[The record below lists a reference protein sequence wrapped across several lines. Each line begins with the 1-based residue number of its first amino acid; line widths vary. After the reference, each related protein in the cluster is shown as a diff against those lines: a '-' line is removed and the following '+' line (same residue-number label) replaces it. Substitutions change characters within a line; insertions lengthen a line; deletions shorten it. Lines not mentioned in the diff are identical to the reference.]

1 MVIRGD
7 WLPRI
12 WELFYILKELQM
24 HKSKTCLSLMS
35 GFLLLFFGC
44 QIRSL
49 QAGTTPEEKDREVAR
64 AESAARSEAS
74 APASAAPSAVASEL
88 NEMRELIGQQR
99 KQIEKLQ
106 STVEQQQKELGK
118 AMNAIAAKG
127 SEVQTSAAL
136 ATSSAARVQAE
147 SSGQEKVND
156 LELIKGE
163 LEAVADSASQSNS
176 RLTKLESDTAA
187 NKKETDAKA
196 KQLGNFNFGGD
207 IRIRYEPFFQEG
219 AKDRNRERV
228 RLRFNIT
235 GKVSDEISG
244 GFSLATGTLDDPVS
258 TNQTFSGFLNRKSI
272 GVDKAFITYKPN
284 YAKFLKLDAGKF
296 AYPWYRTPMTFDS
309 DVNPEGFA
317 QTLSFD
323 VKSSVLKSI
332 TLVGF
337 QLPINEVSSGLDSF
351 ILGGQI
357 QTQFQLSPKVRL
369 GLYGAGINFLRT
381 DPLGVAAAGRTAGT
395 LVGSLNNSNTLRKNS
410 SGTVLGYAYKFAYL
424 DAIAKLD
431 VDIHPRFPLALIF
444 DFVNNVRGPKE
455 RSGYWIEAALGKLK
469 EAKDVQ
475 FGYTFARID
484 KDAVI
489 SAFNESDLR
498 SSTNVLQHKLQ
509 FAYQVKN
516 NLTAQFTAWVGK
528 LDKPLLNTEL
538 VPAGVRGACT
548 GADVSGCRDPYLK
561 RLQFDLIYKF

>member
-1 MVIRGD
+1 
-7 WLPRI
+7 
-12 WELFYILKELQM
+12 
-24 HKSKTCLSLMS
+24 MS
-35 GFLLLFFGC
+35 GFLVLFFGF

-49 QAGTTPEEKDREVAR
+49 QAGTALEEKDREMVR
-64 AESAARSEAS
+64 AESAAATEAS
-74 APASAAPSAVASEL
+74 APSNAAPTAVANEL
-88 NEMRELIGQQR
+88 NEMRELINHQR

-106 STVEQQQKELGK
+106 SMVERQQNERSQT
-118 AMNAIAAKG
+118 MNVVAAKAEPALIA
-127 SEVQTSAAL
+127 SSATNASNSAAP
-136 ATSSAARVQAE
+136 AQAE
-147 SSGQEKVND
+147 SQEKISD

-163 LEAVADSASQSNS
+163 LEAIADSTSQANQ

-196 KQLGNFNFGGD
+196 KQLGNFNFSGD
-207 IRIRYEPFFQEG
+207 IRIRFEPFFQEG
-219 AKDRNRERV
+219 AKDRNRERF

-272 GVDKAFITYKPN
+272 GIDKAFITYKPN
-284 YAKFLKLDAGKF
+284 YAKFLKLEAGKF
-296 AYPWYRTPMTFDS
+296 AFPWYRTPMTFDS

-323 VKSSVLKSI
+323 MKSSVLKNI

-337 QLPINEVSSGLDSF
+337 QLPINEVSSGADSF

-357 QTQFQLSPKVRL
+357 QAQFQLSPKVKL

-381 DPLGVAAAGRTAGT
+381 DPLGVAAAARTAGT

-410 SGTVLGYAYKFAYL
+410 SGTVLGYATKFAYL

-431 VDIHPRFPLALIF
+431 LDIHPRFPLAFLF
-444 DFVNNVRGPKE
+444 NFVNNVRGPKE
-455 RSGYWIEAALGKLK
+455 RSGYWIETTIGKQK

-475 FGYTFARID
+475 FGYTYARIE

-498 SSTNVLQHKLQ
+498 ASTNVLQNKLQ
-509 FAYQVKN
+509 FAYMVKS

-528 LDKPLLNTEL
+528 LAHPLLNTDL
-538 VPAGVRGACT
+538 VPSGVRGACT
-548 GADVSGCRDPYLK
+548 GSNVSACRDPYLK